1 MKILI
6 YSLVINNLLIIYFY
20 SFFQTASKIFK
31 FELNIQSKIVLGYS
45 FNILLIFL
53 IYFLLKLENI
63 FLYYILFF
71 LFILVFIN
79 IKDYFKYFFL
89 IK

>member
-20 SFFQTASKIFK
+20 SFFQTLSKILK
-31 FELNIQSKIVLGYS
+31 FDINTSSKIILGYS

-53 IYFLLKLENI
+53 IYFLLNLESI
-63 FLYYILFF
+63 FLYYILLF
-71 LFILVFIN
+71 LFVLIFVNL
-79 IKDYFKYFFL
+79 KDYLKYFFF
-89 IK
+89 